1 MAKTSRRA
9 RLAWPCGRRDARRA
23 LLMALRLRG
32 AEDDDALLAETPET
46 TPVDAVAPTLRD
58 FPAALFAPLLEA
70 IARRVASGPHAQ
82 LMLTGRASC
91 VSRMRARCT
100 RPRTG
105 GSRWAAPWSAA
116 RRRGRRGRERGGGVL
131 PALRRVSKAFAG
143 LHDDLAA
150 TAETSV
156 FLLDYVCAAPPV
168 AEVTRGDA
176 VARRF
181 SRVIDNLRREVPSRP
196 FPVVRGSR
204 NNDRLHPTALARLFE
219 EHRRCRAS
227 RARTPI
233 SGSASAS
240 GPWTRVARRADSPR
254 QPSRFV
260 AETRAPRASRRRG
273 VSSTATTRCT
283 SLPARSGAPPLSDK
297 PRACSPR

>member
-1 MAKTSRRA
+1 MLTWTRELCVAH
-9 RLAWPCGRRDARRA
+9 GRA
-23 LLMALRLRG
+23 LHQAAHGGLTVGGALVGGEGG
-32 AEDDDALLAETPET
+32 AGE
-46 TPVDAVAPTLRD
+46 
-58 FPAALFAPLLEA
+58 
-70 IARRVASGPHAQ
+70 
-82 LMLTGRASC
+82 
-91 VSRMRARCT
+91 
-100 RPRTG
+100 
-105 GSRWAAPWSAA
+105 
-116 RRRGRRGRERGGGVL
+116 RGRERGGGVL

-168 AEVTRGDA
+168 AEATRA
-176 VARRF
+176 TRARRF

-204 NNDRLHPTALARLFE
+204 NNDRLHPTALARFFE

-260 AETRAPRASRRRG
+260 AETRALAPRDDA
-273 VSSTATTRCT
+273 V
-283 SLPARSGAPPLSDK
+283 
-297 PRACSPR
+297 